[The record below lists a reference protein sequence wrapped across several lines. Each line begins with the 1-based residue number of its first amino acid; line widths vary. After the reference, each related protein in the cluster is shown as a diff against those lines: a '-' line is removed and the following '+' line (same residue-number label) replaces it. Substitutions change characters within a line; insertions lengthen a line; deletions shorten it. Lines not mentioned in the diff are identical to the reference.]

1 MGNVRCLVFLTHSS
15 IVYFLLFS
23 LSFSGG
29 HLLSDVGLAS
39 GPQVGAAM
47 IKATLSDGHA
57 MDKFRAM
64 ITSQGVSSSTAHELC
79 RPGADVFRVL
89 PTAKHTTD
97 VLAPTTGQIYT

>member
-1 MGNVRCLVFLTHSS
+1 
-15 IVYFLLFS
+15 
-23 LSFSGG
+23 
-29 HLLSDVGLAS
+29 
-39 GPQVGAAM
+39 M
-47 IKATLSDGHA
+47 IKETLSDGRA